1 MRAGAGGMVCDF
13 TDPSEKAYNG
23 RSINPKRGCVTNH
36 PPGSC
41 PDYTVVHTRRTQT
54 NPLVIPVKIEYDREE
69 RGCRAHCLNIMHDI

>member
-1 MRAGAGGMVCDF
+1 MVCDTPPF
-13 TDPSEKAYNG
+13 RIYAAAIVSFLRRVCE
-23 RSINPKRGCVTNH
+23 VTNH